1 MQNSKV
7 KTRPV
12 KTNRYQKDIIK
23 ILTFNII
30 SSLLISPAHAI
41 VLTDGKTGYVTENST
56 RNLWEVRGATLNVRQ
71 GGKTQGITLRGGV
84 LNMEGG
90 DTYIE
95 PDARQ
100 ISQAISLQDNSQA
113 TINNSTI
120 INAMPVR
127 GVAIGVNGG
136 SEATVTSSVLNAN
149 GRGFTTSGLNSLLVL
164 NDSVVNGKDDG
175 LTSQF
180 GGGIGGTIFGGTLQA
195 TNSAITGDKL
205 GLMLLLDDDDSQ
217 PVAILNNTH
226 ITSSNGS
233 AILAGARS
241 SYSTGVIGLQIN
253 AGSVLTAGN
262 GTLVEVINGNTLNL
276 SIDNSDLSGNLIA
289 DQTSVLNTVLNNNA
303 ALHGNI
309 ENLNTLVADKSELE
323 GNIAFKQDSVGLVQL
338 KNNAKIQGDINGVN
352 KLEASNSSITGN
364 INPEDTRPAD
374 VALRDNSIINGD
386 VRNINTLTLAHSTI
400 IGRVFADSPGF
411 TAAELSDDS
420 LIEGNLS
427 QISSLSLNASRITG
441 DIIGSE
447 DNATTVSL
455 ANKSAIEG
463 NLTLPAA
470 VTLDN
475 SRITGDITGS
485 ETYPTT
491 VSLASGSVIDGNL
504 NAIHTLALQ
513 DSQLTGNVTA
523 DGTTGSSV
531 SLSGKTSLLG
541 NLENYDSISVR
552 DNAMWSLIQS
562 ANIRRLALSSGSVN
576 LNSQGNNYRTLTVN
590 NLVGQGLFL
599 LRSDIAANKGDQL
612 IIDGQTS
619 GSHLLSITNTGEE
632 PDHSLPL
639 TVVRTADG
647 GGDFSLQNGR
657 VDAGVYEY
665 RLQHQGNDW
674 DLLKTEEL
682 TPSTETVLSVVNATP
697 AVWTGELNTVR
708 GRLGDLRTTA
718 KHDGGLWAQYM
729 GQETHV
735 SPGGGISYQQK
746 QSGLAIGGDKAF
758 DVREGKL
765 LTGLFTGYSDNDINA
780 HYGNSN
786 IDSYF
791 IGGYTTW
798 MADSGWFVDLMLKGN
813 KFHNNVEAT
822 MSNGVASKG
831 NYNNYGI
838 GFSSEF
844 GKNILLSQ
852 GWFIEPSL
860 QLSSLWMSGKEFK
873 LDNGLKVSNDS
884 AKSKQAA
891 LNMALGKN
899 LTLDNGMSLSP
910 YVRVSYQHEFAKAND
925 VSVNDIAFKNDMSGG
940 NGMYEVGLNAQV
952 SDKAYIYTD
961 ASYSKGNKVESP
973 WATHVGVRINW

>member
-1 MQNSKV
+1 MQISNFKR
-7 KTRPV
+7 KTL
-12 KTNRYQKDIIK
+12 KTDRYRKDIII

-30 SSLLISPAHAI
+30 SSLTILPAHA
-41 VLTDGKTGYVTENST
+41 VLLTDGQTGTVSEYSSRVA
-56 RNLWEVRGATLNVRQ
+56 WDVRDSTLNVLQ
-71 GGKTQGITLRGGV
+71 GGKTQGIMLWTGI

-90 DTYIE
+90 DTYNM
-95 PDARQ
+95 PGATLLT
-100 ISQAISLQDNSQA
+100 QAISLQSNSQA
-113 TINNSTI
+113 TINNSI
-120 INAMPVR
+120 INNGLAQR
-127 GVAIGVNGG
+127 GIAIGVGFN
-136 SEATVTSSVLNAN
+136 SKATVTSSVLNAN
-149 GRGFTTSGLNSLLVL
+149 GRGFSTSTLNSFLVL
-164 NDSVVNGKDDG
+164 NDSVVTGKDDG
-175 LTSQF
+175 LTNQF
-180 GGGIGGTIFGGTLQA
+180 GGGIGGTVFDGTVQA
-195 TNSAITGDKL
+195 SNSTITGDKL
-205 GLMLLLDDDDSQ
+205 GLMLLLDEDESQ

-226 ITSSNGS
+226 IISNNGS

-241 SYSTGVIGLQIN
+241 GYSTGVIGVQIN

-276 SIDNSDLSGNLIA
+276 SIDDSDLNGNLIA
-289 DQTSVLNTVLNNNA
+289 DQTSNLNAVLSNNA

-441 DIIGSE
+441 DITGSE

-455 ANKSAIEG
+455 ANKSAIDG

-485 ETYPTT
+485 ETHPTT

-523 DGTTGSSV
+523 DGTAGSSV

-552 DNAMWSLIQS
+552 DNARWSLIQS
-562 ANIRRLALSSGSVN
+562 ANIRSLALNSGSVN

-590 NLVGQGLFL
+590 NLAGEGLFL
-599 LRSDIAANKGDQL
+599 LRTDIAANKGDQL
-612 IIDGQTS
+612 IINGQTN
-619 GSHLLSITNTGEE
+619 GSHLLSITNTGDE

-822 MSNGVASKG
+822 MSNGVVSKG

-852 GWFIEPSL
+852 GWFVEPSL
-860 QLSSLWMSGKEFK
+860 QLSSLWMSGREFK

-884 AKSKQAA
+884 ARSQQAA

-973 WATHVGVRINW
+973 WATHIGVRINW

>member
-1 MQNSKV
+1 
-7 KTRPV
+7 
-12 KTNRYQKDIIK
+12 
-23 ILTFNII
+23 
-30 SSLLISPAHAI
+30 
-41 VLTDGKTGYVTENST
+41 
-56 RNLWEVRGATLNVRQ
+56 
-71 GGKTQGITLRGGV
+71 
-84 LNMEGG
+84 MEGG

-120 INAMPVR
+120 TNEMPER

-136 SEATVTSSVLNAN
+136 SKATVTSSVLNAN
-149 GRGFTTSGLNSLLVL
+149 GRGFTTSGLNSLLIL
-164 NDSVVNGKDDG
+164 NDAVVNGKDDG

-195 TNSAITGDKL
+195 SNSAITGDKL

-241 SYSTGVIGLQIN
+241 AYSTGVIGLQIN

-276 SIDNSDLSGNLIA
+276 SIDNSDLRGNLIA
-289 DQTSVLNTVLNNNA
+289 DQTSVLNAVLNNNA

-309 ENLNTLVADKSELE
+309 ENLNTLAADKSEIE
-323 GNIAFKQDSVGLVQL
+323 GNIGFKMGSEGRVQL
-338 KNNAKIQGDINGVN
+338 NNNTTIQGDITGV
-352 KLEASNSSITGN
+352 KILEARNSRITGN
-364 INPEDTRPAD
+364 INPEDAQAAEVT
-374 VALRDNSIINGD
+374 LQDNSTINGD
-386 VRNINTLTLAHSTI
+386 LKNINKLTLAHSTV
-400 IGRVFADSPGF
+400 IGRVWADSPGF

-447 DNATTVSL
+447 DNATAVSL

-463 NLTLPAA
+463 NLILPAS

-475 SRITGDITGS
+475 SRVTGDITGS
-485 ETYPTT
+485 ETHPTT
-491 VSLASGSVIDGNL
+491 VSLTNGSLIDGNL

-552 DNAMWSLIQS
+552 DNARWSLIQS
-562 ANIRRLALSSGSVN
+562 ANIRSLALNSGSVN

-590 NLVGQGLFL
+590 NLDGEGLFL
-599 LRSDIAANKGDQL
+599 LRTDIAASKGDQL
-612 IIDGQTS
+612 IINGQTR
-619 GSHLLSITNTGEE
+619 GSHLLSITNTGDE

-657 VDAGVYEY
+657 VDAGVYQY

-682 TPSTETVLSVVNATP
+682 TPSTETVLSVVNASP

-765 LTGLFTGYSDNDINA
+765 LTGLFTGYSDNDITA

-822 MSNGVASKG
+822 MSNGVVSKG

-838 GFSSEF
+838 GFSGEF

-860 QLSSLWMSGKEFK
+860 QLSSLWMSGKEFR
-873 LDNGLKVSNDS
+873 LDNGLNVRNDS
-884 AKSKQAA
+884 ARSKQAA

-899 LTLDNGMSLSP
+899 LTLNNGMSLSP
-910 YVRVSYQHEFAKAND
+910 YVRVSYQHEFAKDND
-925 VSVNDIAFKNDMSGG
+925 VSVNDIAFSNDMSGG

-952 SDKAYIYTD
+952 SEKAYIYTD

-973 WATHVGVRINW
+973 WATHIGVRINW